1 MFDKVKDILAEQLR
15 LDPDKITP
23 DAEIIADLGADSLD
37 VLQLLMTIED
47 EYGIK
52 IPDEELEGFHT
63 VGDIV
68 DYVEEHFEE

>member
-15 LDPDKITP
+15 IDPDRITP

-47 EYGIK
+47 EYNVI
-52 IPDEELEGFHT
+52 IPDEELEGFHK
-63 VGDIV
+63 VSDIV
-68 DYVEEHFEE
+68 EYVEEHFEA

>member
-15 LDPDKITP
+15 IDPERITE

-47 EYGIK
+47 EYGVK
-52 IPDEELEGFHT
+52 IPDEELENFRT
-63 VGDIV
+63 VGDV
-68 DYVEEHFEE
+68 VEYVEEHYN